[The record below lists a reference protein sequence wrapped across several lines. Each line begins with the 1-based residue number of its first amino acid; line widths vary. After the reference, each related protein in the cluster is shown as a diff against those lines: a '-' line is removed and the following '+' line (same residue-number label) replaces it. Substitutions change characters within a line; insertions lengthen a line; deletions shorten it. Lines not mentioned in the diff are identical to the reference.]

1 MEKAQTQ
8 AARPSPGSECA
19 PPRPSPGSHAHWP
32 ATSPGRGASRTGR
45 GRCVGRHAASP
56 TSLSFLC
63 PAELSQVSEPSVR
76 PPSSYR
82 GERGMEHQPPPEA
95 GGSGGGKEV
104 CPGRGPLAQRFL
116 PGAQGLSPSL
126 AAASGVSPGPQTQM
140 PSTVS
145 HQRDRSRET
154 VEKSTYVRVET
165 PRGWNH

>member
-1 MEKAQTQ
+1 MGVEKAQTQ

-19 PPRPSPGSHAHWP
+19 PPRPSPGSHAHRP

-76 PPSSYR
+76 PPSSYG
-82 GERGMEHQPPPEA
+82 GEWGMEHQPPPEA
-95 GGSGGGKEV
+95 GGSGGGKEA

-126 AAASGVSPGPQTQM
+126 AAASGVSPGTPDTDAIDC
-140 PSTVS
+140 VS
-145 HQRDRSRET
+145 PKGQEQRNSREIDL
-154 VEKSTYVRVET
+154 R
-165 PRGWNH
+165 PC